1 MSEHALGS
9 CLLSEVMIIHLYVSW
24 HSTSAL
30 LKHYCPVY
38 KGFPPVIALSS
49 LHFFYSLFSLL
60 PLSKAGEAGIIN
72 TNLWNGLWRWEA
84 SIWVWMW
91 LILDTLRE
99 CYHHKAKAIYLI
111 DPLRKHTH
119 THTHTLARWIQRA
132 EYTKIPGDRIQK
144 MSGYYHWPELSY
156 NTQKPIRRPEPG
168 FTSPRNCSWIATL
181 LVWFCL
187 RNLWY
192 ESQSHRV
199 SFFLPLRLTHT
210 HADRG
215 DDLINLPCIV

>member
-119 THTHTLARWIQRA
+119 TNTHTHT
-132 EYTKIPGDRIQK
+132 
-144 MSGYYHWPELSY
+144 H
-156 NTQKPIRRPEPG
+156 
-168 FTSPRNCSWIATL
+168 
-181 LVWFCL
+181 
-187 RNLWY
+187 
-192 ESQSHRV
+192 
-199 SFFLPLRLTHT
+199 THT
-210 HADRG
+210 CSLDSKGRIHKNPRG
-215 DDLINLPCIV
+215 PNPKNVRLLSLTGAEL